1 MIKCALIILQTAL
14 LMKFNKPM
22 MKFHPHHD
30 ENLQCHLQENPVLE
44 TAFDKVFANPAESNL
59 PSLPK
64 QPNTLPLLRDT
75 EKLDEP

>member
-1 MIKCALIILQTAL
+1 
-14 LMKFNKPM
+14 M

-30 ENLQCHLQENPVLE
+30 EIQPTVPFAKNPVLE

-64 QPNTLPLLRDT
+64 QPNPLPLLRDT